1 MAVADASFN
10 FQDGAVQATTAA
22 NGQVSEVDLG
32 QVHHNTLNVNL
43 QDVLAQPLEV
53 TGIADDVVELFTGG
67 ASVQSSL
74 TQVNGVTYQS
84 FDLNHD
90 GHLDLL
96 VQQAVMVNM
105 H

>member
-1 MAVADASFN
+1 M
-10 FQDGAVQATTAA
+10 QATTAA
-22 NGQVSEVDLG
+22 NGQV
-32 QVHHNTLNVNL
+32 HNNTLNVHL

-53 TGIADDVVELFTGG
+53 TG
-67 ASVQSSL
+67 Q
-74 TQVNGVTYQS
+74 TYQG

-96 VQQAVMVNM
+96 VQQAVMVQM